1 MGDDEAA
8 VRRAAILRGAVA
20 ADRRDSSPDGRGVG
34 PRRAPVGSAG
44 GDVSG
49 SRAKAASGSGGPD
62 PRLPDRGY
70 RPGHGRDRA
79 RLSRRAPRVI
89 FIDSNIPMYLVGGD
103 HPNRAAAKHLVELA
117 IAGRERLVTDAEVL
131 QEILHR
137 YVAIE
142 RRDAIEPASSTLLA
156 IVDEVY
162 PIELEDLERA
172 RSIVTTSR
180 LTARDAVHLAVM
192 QRRGI
197 AEILTFE
204 RAFEQIPGID
214 RLAQP

>member
-1 MGDDEAA
+1 
-8 VRRAAILRGAVA
+8 
-20 ADRRDSSPDGRGVG
+20 
-34 PRRAPVGSAG
+34 
-44 GDVSG
+44 
-49 SRAKAASGSGGPD
+49 
-62 PRLPDRGY
+62 
-70 RPGHGRDRA
+70 
-79 RLSRRAPRVI
+79 VI
-89 FIDSNIPMYLVGGD
+89 FIDSNIPMYLVGGE

-197 AEILTFE
+197 AEIMTFD